1 MTFRD
6 LGLIPRLSRPGKSEF

>member
-6 LGLIPRLSRPGKSEF
+6 LSLIPRLSRPGKSEF